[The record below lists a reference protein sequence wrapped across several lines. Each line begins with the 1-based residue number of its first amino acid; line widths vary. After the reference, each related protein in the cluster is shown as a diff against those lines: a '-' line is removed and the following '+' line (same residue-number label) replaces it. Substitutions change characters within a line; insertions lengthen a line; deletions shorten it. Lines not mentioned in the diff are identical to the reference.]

1 MANPF
6 SGRAVPI
13 SGPATDLVPVTPDD
27 AADLPR
33 AAVAIYVEGAG
44 SLVLDTIGGEASRT
58 VSVAANMLLPVGVR
72 RVRATGTTATGIH
85 ALVIG

>member
-13 SGPATDLVPVTPDD
+13 SGPATDLIPVTPDD
-27 AADLPR
+27 AADLP
-33 AAVAIYVEGAG
+33 ATAVALYAEGAG
-44 SLVLDTIGGEASRT
+44 AVVIDTVSGDGPRT

-72 RVRATGTTATGIH
+72 RVRATGTTATGLH
-85 ALVIG
+85 ALVVG